1 MHSAYAG
8 FLHSEIHRYVRLQSD
23 EPLSRGILKLSELV
37 RVVQNSDYTSNLHT
51 DRLTRVA
58 KNVKPDRMSLPER
71 AGIVEPQAFLKGK
84 HLETFRNM
92 ARTVP
97 HGVEPD
103 HPTVGCYRVEP
114 QDVGEVNRKLL
125 DSGVATLIPEE
136 FAMRDSRGN
145 IISGGL
151 FAVDHKSHSDR
162 IILDRRTIQRA
173 GKDA

>member
-1 MHSAYAG
+1 MGKSKGARRRARRRGRSESWDYAEIMWAYFTFLDGGSPYKASQQQRLLDKAASNPWTSMHSAYAG

-37 RVVQNSDYTSNLHT
+37 KVVQNSDYTSNLHT

-103 HPTVGCYRVEP
+103 HCRM
-114 QDVGEVNRKLL
+114 L
-125 DSGVATLIPEE
+125 SC
-136 FAMRDSRGN
+136 
-145 IISGGL
+145 
-151 FAVDHKSHSDR
+151 
-162 IILDRRTIQRA
+162 
-173 GKDA
+173 